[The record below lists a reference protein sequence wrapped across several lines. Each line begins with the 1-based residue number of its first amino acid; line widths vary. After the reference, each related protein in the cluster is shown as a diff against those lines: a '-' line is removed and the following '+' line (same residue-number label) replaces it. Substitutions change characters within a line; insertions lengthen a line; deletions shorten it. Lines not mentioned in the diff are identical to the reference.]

1 MKTFWH
7 CLFAGAVLCSPSLS
21 EAQVETGERVRVTT
35 KSDDRRWTG
44 RVKETTADGFVI
56 ELENAEGDSLAVAL
70 ADVKTL
76 ETRGP
81 RTKGQ
86 GAWSKAKWGALIGGI
101 SGLSLAF
108 QHEQVG
114 EEGVSPGHAAAL
126 GAWSGGLFGGL
137 IGALVGATNPG
148 EGWVDVRPQVQFG
161 GRNPGFGLAVTI
173 DF

>member
-35 KSDDRRWTG
+35 KSDKRWTG
-44 RVKETTADGFVI
+44 RVRETTAEGFVI
-56 ELENAEGDSLAVAL
+56 ELEKAEGDSLAIAL
-70 ADVKTL
+70 SDVKAL

-81 RTKGQ
+81 RTPGQ
-86 GAWSKAKWGALIGGI
+86 GAWAKAKWGALIGGV

-114 EEGVSPGHAAAL
+114 EDGVSAGHAAAL
-126 GAWSGGLFGGL
+126 GAWSGALFGGL
-137 IGALVGATNPG
+137 IGGLVGALNPG
-148 EGWVDVRPQVQFG
+148 EGWVDVHPQVQLG
-161 GRNPGFGLAVTI
+161 GRSPGFGLAVT
-173 DF
+173 FEF